1 METQTYPVYHV
12 RGAMCDGSCGG
23 AFPALSEEARVT
35 MARVMFADDANMPD
49 TGKIWF
55 FVRNCTQD
63 QEEGF
68 LGLLE
73 SSGVIRA
80 DCADAES
87 ALDEM
92 VQASIERVG
101 AENIVHR
108 DIREKI
114 IEVAEAA
121 ANRAA
126 LAAAMTIVGDEY
138 IRSYPDNVQEALRA
152 ERAAELATRESGL
165 HAWNEMLRGWG
176 YKSAE
181 DARERA

>member
-12 RGAMCDGSCGG
+12 RGALCNGSCNG
-23 AFPALSEEARVT
+23 AFPALSDDARVT
-35 MARVMFADDANMPD
+35 MARVMFADDAHMPEM
-49 TGKIWF
+49 GKIWF
-55 FVRNCTQD
+55 FVHNCTKP

-126 LAAAMTIVGDEY
+126 LAAAMTIVAEEY
-138 IRSYPDNVQEALRA
+138 IRSLPENVQESLRA

-181 DARERA
+181 DGTT

>member
-12 RGAMCDGSCGG
+12 RGAMSDESCGG
-23 AFPALSEEARVT
+23 AFPALSDDARVT
-35 MARVMFADDANMPD
+35 MARVMFDAHMPEM
-49 TGKIWF
+49 GKIWF
-55 FVRNCTQD
+55 FVHNCTKP

-68 LGLLE
+68 LGLLK

-92 VQASIERVG
+92 VQGERVG

-126 LAAAMTIVGDEY
+126 LAAAMTIVAEEY
-138 IRSYPDNVQEALRA
+138 IRSLPENVQESLRA

-181 DARERA
+181 DGTT